1 MSESEEAGR
10 AETGAV
16 VGSSEIWGE
25 KTSERGLVRK
35 GQLSRIKGLPEAWGS
50 TLWKSTALSG
60 MRFPPAVWGSGRGRG
75 VRMPSKGV
83 EGVN

>member
-35 GQLSRIKGLPEAWGS
+35 GQLSRIKGLPEAW
-50 TLWKSTALSG
+50 
-60 MRFPPAVWGSGRGRG
+60 
-75 VRMPSKGV
+75 
-83 EGVN
+83 